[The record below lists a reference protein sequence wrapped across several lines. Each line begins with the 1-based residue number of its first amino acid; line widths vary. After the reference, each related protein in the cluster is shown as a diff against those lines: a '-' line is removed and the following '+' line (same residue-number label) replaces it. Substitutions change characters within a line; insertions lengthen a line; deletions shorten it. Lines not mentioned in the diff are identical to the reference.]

1 MATQVSIKTRSGRR
15 GFGYTIT
22 KKGYKRITAGP
33 DRHQYAHRLK
43 AKRCM
48 EESGL
53 KLTSDLE
60 VDHLCDNKWCDED
73 FHLLI
78 LPGVLHDL
86 ANVAS
91 VKGENPINYGKKGGR
106 RI

>member
-1 MATQVSIKTRSGRR
+1 MATSTISLTRR
-15 GFGYTIT
+15 GLGYTIT
-22 KKGYKRITAGP
+22 KKGYRRITSGP

-53 KLTSDLE
+53 ILTSDLE
-60 VDHLCDNKWCDED
+60 VDHLCANKECDED

-78 LPGVLHDL
+78 LPGCLHDSS
-86 ANVAS
+86 NVN
-91 VKGENPINYGKKGGR
+91 GCGKKNAR